1 MQDRYRSVTT
11 EGEPTYARWGDSEIR
26 QNLCLPNLLS
36 LRSTSMIATGC
47 AHISHPYYTYSPS
60 TYSSKTEHDPRSQS
74 LPVISQKFAQVTLD
88 NSSKSAP
95 ACTSLKAHDVSIRSI
110 PVVSTYFSY

>member
-11 EGEPTYARWGDSEIR
+11 EGEPTYASWGDSEVR
-26 QNLCLPNLLS
+26 QNLCLPNLLI

-47 AHISHPYYTYSPS
+47 AHISRPYYTYPPS

-74 LPVISQKFAQVTLD
+74 PPAISQKFTQVTLD

-95 ACTSLKAHDVSIRSI
+95 VKAHNVSIRSI